1 MGIKGLENNDKENSV
16 SSGNIHVRRRKRKMS
31 KGKKRLLVIFMSL
44 LFVLLT
50 GGTFFY
56 EYLGKFSKQGLDNVP
71 KGDSPVNIL
80 LLGMDIGDISQK
92 DNNSVKRT
100 DTIMIVHFD
109 PKDKSCG
116 IVSIPRD
123 TLMRING
130 KDQKI
135 NVAYELG
142 GDKLIKTTI
151 KDMLNTDIDYM
162 VKLDYEGFRAVIDA
176 IGGIDMSID
185 QDMIYDDDQQ
195 DLHIRFYKGEKVHL
209 DGEKAEEFFRWRKN
223 NDGTGFANGDLDRIE
238 NQHKF
243 IEKVVEKLTSPAII
257 TKVPKILNILPK
269 YLETDLPPSAMLS
282 YGTAMATL
290 KVENVKMKTIDV
302 VPKYIDNVSYVVFDK
317 KKNSETIAMLNDS
330 ISTVTNVAKKD
341 ITIKVLNCTKI
352 RGLAADMQK
361 TLQDKGYSKIT
372 IGNGKSEYSKSEI
385 MVKEDKYK
393 AFLDNDVKIKNYKDF
408 PEDEEEYDVII
419 MLGKDYKKFG
429 EE

>member
-1 MGIKGLENNDKENSV
+1 MVIKEFENNENDKKNEISN
-16 SSGNIHVRRRKRKMS
+16 GKININKRKMS
-31 KGKKRLLVIFMSL
+31 KGNKILLVIFTSL
-44 LFVLLT
+44 LVVLLA

-56 EYLGKFSKQGLDNVP
+56 GYLGKFSKQGLVNAP

-80 LLGMDIGDISQK
+80 LLGMDIGDVSQK
-92 DNNSVKRT
+92 DNDALKRT
-100 DTIMIVHFD
+100 DTIMVVHFN
-109 PKDKSCG
+109 PKDKSCN

-130 KDQKI
+130 KNQKI

-142 GDKLIKTTI
+142 GEKLLKTAI
-151 KDMLNTDIDYM
+151 KDMLNIDIDYM
-162 VKLDYEGFRAVIDA
+162 VKLNYEGFRAVIDA
-176 IGGIDMSID
+176 IGGVDMDIDR
-185 QDMIYDDDQQ
+185 DMVYDDDQQ
-195 DLHIRFYKGEKVHL
+195 DLHIRFNKGQKVHL

-243 IEKVVEKLTSPAII
+243 IEKVVTKVTSPAII

-269 YLETDLPPSAMLS
+269 YVETDLSPSAMLS
-282 YGTAMATL
+282 YGSSMATL
-290 KVENVKMKTIDV
+290 KSQSVKMKTIDV

-317 KKNSETIAMLNDS
+317 RKNSETIAMLNDS
-330 ISTVTNVAKKD
+330 ISTVANLAKKD
-341 ITIKVLNCTKI
+341 IAIKVVNCTKI
-352 RGLAADMQK
+352 KGLAAGVEKD
-361 TLQDKGYSKIT
+361 LQDKGYSKIT

-393 AFLDNDVKIKNYKDF
+393 AFLDNDIKIKNYKAF
-408 PEDEEEYDVII
+408 PEDEKEYDVII